1 MKLIVI
7 HKNKN
12 STADDG
18 NDLLH
23 FAASSGPLSGITF
36 KALDG
41 NSCVNGRSN
50 TIIALPKEWTVESVD
65 GKIPIARYSE
75 NLLVPADIIEKA
87 KADPWFI
94 ISNARYATQINRPWM
109 SGILAN
115 LQADVVM
122 VNVVP
127 QLAAYREKVRMASE
141 SKVVGFRRLYCDSA
155 QPAPI
160 PADWPDHIFIKTNM
174 LNKVLLDGALPI
186 AFAEFIDRCLSN
198 SLRVNSFDI
207 GGMKLDLETEAG
219 LISFLAAYLPNERN
233 RQIHKSK
240 SAMNG
245 AAISATGRLFGSVI
259 LGKNV
264 HIHDDAIVLGPTI
277 LADNVTIERAA
288 VIRASVI
295 GPNIS
300 VPPNQLVQHRILT
313 RPPSNWNHNMR
324 IEKNCAPAKTGMC
337 LIQENSPVSRFRTW
351 PRLSYA
357 SCFKRVADVVAATV
371 VLILFVPVL
380 PVIALAIKLSSHG
393 SVFFK
398 DKRQGLHGKDFFCLK
413 FRTMMVGADNI
424 QEKLRVVSQVD
435 GPQFKMENDPRV
447 SSIGRFLRETY
458 LDEIPQFFNVLTG
471 QMSLVGPRPSPEAE
485 NTLCPSWRDARLSVR
500 PGITGLWQ
508 VFGTREPMKDFQ
520 EWIHYDIKYV
530 RNLSLK
536 TDLWICWKTIR
547 KLVSEFVRQF

>member
-7 HKNKN
+7 HKNKK
-12 STADDG
+12 STVANG
-18 NDLLH
+18 TGLLH
-23 FAASSGPLSGITF
+23 FATSSEPLSAITF
-36 KALDG
+36 NALDG

-50 TIIALPKEWTVESVD
+50 TIIAVPKAWKVESVD
-65 GKIPIARYSE
+65 GKIQIAWYDK
-75 NLLVPADIIEKA
+75 NLSVPADIVEKA

-109 SGILAN
+109 SRILAK

-122 VNVVP
+122 VNVAP
-127 QLAAYREKVRMASE
+127 ELAAYREKVRMAPE

-155 QPAPI
+155 QSASI

-186 AFAEFIDRCLSN
+186 VFAEFIDRCLSS
-198 SLRVNSFDI
+198 SLRVNNFDI

-219 LISFLAAYLPNERN
+219 LISFLAAHLPNGRS
-233 RQIHKSK
+233 RHIHKSK
-240 SAMNG
+240 SATNG
-245 AAISATGRLFGSVI
+245 AVMSATARLFGSVI

-277 LADNVTIERAA
+277 LADNVTIRRAT
-288 VIRASVI
+288 VIKASVI

-300 VPPNQLVQHRILT
+300 VPPNQFVQHRVLT
-313 RPPSNWNHNMR
+313 RPPSNCKHNMR
-324 IEKNCAPAKTGMC
+324 VKNNCAPLKAGKYLT
-337 LIQENSPVSRFRTW
+337 QKNSPVSRFRTW
-351 PRLSYA
+351 SRFSYA
-357 SCFKRVADVVAATV
+357 RCFKRVADVVAATV
-371 VLILFVPVL
+371 VLILFAPIL

-393 SVFFK
+393 PVFFK
-398 DKRQGLHGKDFFCLK
+398 DRRQGLHGKEFFCLK

-424 QEKLRVVSQVD
+424 QEKLRVVNQVD

-471 QMSLVGPRPSPEAE
+471 RMSLVGPRPSPEAE

-536 TDLWICWKTIR
+536 RDLWICWKTVR
-547 KLVSEFVRQF
+547 KLISEFVRQF